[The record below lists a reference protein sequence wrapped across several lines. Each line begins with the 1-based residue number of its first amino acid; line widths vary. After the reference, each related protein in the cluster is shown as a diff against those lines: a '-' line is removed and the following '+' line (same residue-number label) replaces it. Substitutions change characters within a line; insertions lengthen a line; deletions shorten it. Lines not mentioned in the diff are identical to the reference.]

1 MMAARGLGAN
11 ARTATLPTTR
21 LEADRPGESVKTLHL
36 ETGRHLYGGGV
47 QVLHIVAGLRAIGDD
62 AILMAPENS
71 DTLATAEARGIPAI
85 PLLFHG
91 EADIGFVRR
100 FMARIEEQKPDLVH
114 LHSRRG
120 ADTLG
125 LLASWRSNVP
135 IVLSRRV
142 DNPEASLI
150 ARLKY
155 NRCDRV
161 IAISD
166 GIRDVLLG
174 EGIPPDR
181 VVTVRSAIDAES
193 IPFECADRA
202 ATRRAFD
209 FPEDAIVVVMAAQFI
224 DRKGHDLL
232 LDVLPRVFAAEPRT
246 RVLLFGK
253 GPRYD
258 TISERVSREGLQD
271 RVRLPG
277 FHDNLLELLPC
288 CDLLVHPA
296 RAEGL
301 GIALLEAASAALP
314 VVATRVGG
322 IPEAVVHERTGL
334 LVEPGDVEG
343 LGDALIRLLGDPE
356 LRRRMGAEGRAWV
369 RVEHSVPAMV
379 RGNRAVYE
387 KVLAERARL
396 G

>member
-1 MMAARGLGAN
+1 M
-11 ARTATLPTTR
+11 
-21 LEADRPGESVKTLHL
+21 
-36 ETGRHLYGGGV
+36 YGGGV

-62 AILMAPENS
+62 AILMAPEDS
-71 DTLATAEARGIPAI
+71 EIFTTAEARGIPAI

-91 EADIGFVRR
+91 EADVGFVRR
-100 FMARIEEQKPDLVH
+100 FMTRIEEQQPDLVH

-125 LLASWRSNVP
+125 LLASWRSEIP
-135 IVLSRRV
+135 TVLSRRV
-142 DNPEASLI
+142 DNPEAGFI

-193 IPFECADRA
+193 IPYECTDRA
-202 ATRRAFD
+202 AARRAFD
-209 FPEDAIVVVMAAQFI
+209 FPEDALVVVMAAQFI

-246 RVLLFGK
+246 RVLLFGQ
-253 GPRYD
+253 GPRHEA
-258 TISERVSREGLQD
+258 IAARVESEGLRD

-277 FHDNLLELLPC
+277 FHDDLLELLPC

-301 GIALLEAASAALP
+301 GIALLEAAAAALP
-314 VVATRVGG
+314 VVSTRVGG
-322 IPEAVVHERTGL
+322 IPEAVVDGRTGL
-334 LVEPGDVEG
+334 LTEAGDVQG
-343 LGDALIRLLGDPE
+343 LGDALLRLLGDPE

-369 RVEHSVPAMV
+369 RVERSVPAMV
-379 RGNRAVYE
+379 QGNRAVYE
-387 KVLAERARL
+387 AVLAERARRE
-396 G
+396 